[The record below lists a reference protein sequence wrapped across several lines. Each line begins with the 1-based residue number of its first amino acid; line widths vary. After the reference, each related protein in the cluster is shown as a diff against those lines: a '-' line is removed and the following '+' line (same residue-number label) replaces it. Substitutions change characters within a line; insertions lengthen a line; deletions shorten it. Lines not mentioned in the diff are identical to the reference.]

1 MPRIASG
8 GCEAGRVF
16 EQTLIVGWAQT
27 DFNAHLRN
35 SAYLDMCS
43 DVRMLYFEA
52 NGFSTSG
59 FDGQRFGPVVRTDSL
74 QYFREVHLLD
84 RVRVTL
90 RAAGQ
95 SEDGSRW
102 RLQNDFYRPDG
113 ELSATVISNGGWLS
127 LEDRK
132 LRVPP
137 PPILDAMNRLVRTD
151 DYEVLPGRRR

>member
-1 MPRIASG
+1 
-8 GCEAGRVF
+8 VF
-16 EQTLIVGWAQT
+16 EQTMTVGWAQT

-43 DVRMLYFEA
+43 DVRILYFEA
-52 NGFSTSG
+52 NGFSAAG
-59 FDGQRFGPVVRTDSL
+59 FAELRFGPVVRTDNL
-74 QYFREVHLLD
+74 AYFREVHLLD

-95 SEDGSRW
+95 SADGSRW

-113 ELSATVISNGGWLS
+113 ELSATVVSNGGWLN
-127 LEDRK
+127 LAERR
-132 LRVPP
+132 LMVPP

-151 DYEVLPGRRR
+151 DYEELPDRRR